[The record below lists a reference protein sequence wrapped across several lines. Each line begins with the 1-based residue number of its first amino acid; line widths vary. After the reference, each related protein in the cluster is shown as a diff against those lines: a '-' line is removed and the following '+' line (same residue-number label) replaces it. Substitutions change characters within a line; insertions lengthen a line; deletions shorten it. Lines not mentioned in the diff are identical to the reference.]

1 MFNDTIKKK
10 QKNNNL
16 LNLLFKSKNIYG
28 EHINESNKDLL
39 PFIFGIRHNY
49 TIINLKN
56 VSYFLKIIF
65 KLIKY
70 TLQQKKKILFIGNSI
85 DINFLVNIK
94 FIKKNKNLFFLS
106 EKLWINGSITNKI
119 DKELNGWLKEN
130 KINLIF
136 ILKSDVN
143 ENFLNQE
150 LMSLKIPIVSIIN
163 TNNTINNITYP
174 IVTNSKNIQSL
185 YIIMYLLRKIF

>member
-1 MFNDTIKKK
+1 MFNYTIKKK
-10 QKNNNL
+10 QKNNIL
-16 LNLLFKSKNIYG
+16 LNVLFKSKNIYG
-28 EHINESNKDLL
+28 ERINESNKDLL

-65 KLIKY
+65 KLVKY

-94 FIKKNKNLFFLS
+94 FIKKNKNIFLLS
-106 EKLWINGSITNKI
+106 EKRWINGSITNKI
-119 DKELNGWLKEN
+119 DKELNDWLKKN

-136 ILKSDVN
+136 VLKSDIN
-143 ENFLNQE
+143 EAFLNQE
-150 LMSLKIPIVSIIN
+150 LMSLKIPIISIIN
-163 TNNTINNITYP
+163 TNNIINNITYP

-185 YIIMYLLRKIF
+185 YTIMYLLRKIF

>member
-1 MFNDTIKKK
+1 MLNNSIKKK
-10 QKNNNL
+10 QKNNIL
-16 LNLLFKSKNIYG
+16 LNILFKAKNIYG
-28 EHINESNKDLL
+28 ERLNESNKDLL
-39 PFIFGIRHNY
+39 PFIFGVRYNY

-56 VSYFLKIIF
+56 VSSFLKIIF

-70 TLQQKKKILFIGNSI
+70 TLQKKKKILFIGNSI

-94 FIKKNKNLFFLS
+94 FIKKNKNIFFLS
-106 EKLWINGSITNKI
+106 EKNWINGSITNKI
-119 DKELNGWLKEN
+119 DKELNSWLKEN

-150 LMSLKIPIVSIIN
+150 LMSLKIPVVSIIN
-163 TNNTINNITYP
+163 TNNIINNITYP